1 MNRRLAL
8 SSFRATKLEFGQVA
22 NAQRKVGAF
31 GDQILVAIRH
41 HEIDLEQRMLGGKR
55 RKQRHDA
62 PDAVTR
68 RQGDAQHAG
77 KMVGAARRALRLVD
91 REQGVARASKQRLA
105 RVGGGDLPGRAHE
118 KLDAQAMLERRDG
131 ARHRGLSEAEFARGL
146 GEASALDRADEQG
159 ELLEPIIHAVS
170 AYIISLVGAIPIAS
184 AHRLALALK
193 ASGAIQAV
201 EGIRSTAMGELS
213 GKVAIVTGASK
224 GIGAAIARRFAEA
237 GAAVA
242 VNYASD
248 KAGADRVVEEIV
260 RKGGKAVA
268 IQASVSKGADVKRL
282 FAETKAKLG
291 APSILVNNAGVF
303 SFAPIEAVTEEDVE
317 RQFGTNVLGTLLASK
332 EAVAAFD
339 GAGGSIINLSTI
351 ASVNP
356 VPNSVVYSSSKA
368 AVDTITRAL
377 ARRTCAEEDSRQRD
391 RARSDGN
398 RGHEDHGAY
407 DGDRKGDGH
416 GDADGPHGSAGRYR
430 PRRPFLASDQSS
442 WLTGERIS
450 ASGGQR

>member
-1 MNRRLAL
+1 
-8 SSFRATKLEFGQVA
+8 
-22 NAQRKVGAF
+22 
-31 GDQILVAIRH
+31 
-41 HEIDLEQRMLGGKR
+41 
-55 RKQRHDA
+55 
-62 PDAVTR
+62 
-68 RQGDAQHAG
+68 
-77 KMVGAARRALRLVD
+77 
-91 REQGVARASKQRLA
+91 
-105 RVGGGDLPGRAHE
+105 
-118 KLDAQAMLERRDG
+118 
-131 ARHRGLSEAEFARGL
+131 
-146 GEASALDRADEQG
+146 
-159 ELLEPIIHAVS
+159 
-170 AYIISLVGAIPIAS
+170 
-184 AHRLALALK
+184 
-193 ASGAIQAV
+193 
-201 EGIRSTAMGELS
+201 MGELS

-260 RKGGKAVA
+260 RKVGKAVA
-268 IQASVSKGADVKRL
+268 IQASVAKGADVKRL

-317 RQFGTNVLGTLLASK
+317 RQFGINVLGTLLASK

-356 VPNSVVYSSSKA
+356 PPNSVVYSSSKA

-377 ARRTCAEEDSRQRD
+377 ALELAPKKIRVNAIAPGATETEGTKTMGLTMETATAMGMAMPMGRMGQPDD
-391 RARSDGN
+391 IARV
-398 RGHEDHGAY
+398 AL
-407 DGDRKGDGH
+407 
-416 GDADGPHGSAGRYR
+416 
-430 PRRPFLASDQSS
+430 FLASDQSS